1 LVFKHR
7 LILGLVVVASRTR
20 VLLRKGEIFTSVSAP
35 VGACVGVLA
44 LSLKSFFH
52 GGVGAWAGVRVFS
65 DIKVSWSSNQF
76 VLLSSL
82 PETVFLSR
90 LRRREI
96 ILSRT

>member
-1 LVFKHR
+1 
-7 LILGLVVVASRTR
+7 
-20 VLLRKGEIFTSVSAP
+20 
-35 VGACVGVLA
+35 
-44 LSLKSFFH
+44 
-52 GGVGAWAGVRVFS
+52 VFS
-65 DIKVSWSSNQF
+65 YIKVSWPSNQL